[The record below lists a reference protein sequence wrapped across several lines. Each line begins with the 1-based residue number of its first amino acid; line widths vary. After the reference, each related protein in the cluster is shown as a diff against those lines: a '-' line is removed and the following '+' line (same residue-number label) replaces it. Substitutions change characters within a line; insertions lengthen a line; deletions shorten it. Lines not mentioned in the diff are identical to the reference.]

1 MEETWK
7 TVERLR
13 EWLDAESPLAPDVAR
28 IMRVLKITEEAGEVA
43 EAMHGMLAANP
54 RKGAS
59 HTEDD
64 VRKELCDV
72 ILTSMVALASFTPD
86 AAGVFDERLRQIA
99 DRSLS

>member
-13 EWLDAESPLAPDVAR
+13 EWLDAESPLAPDATR

-43 EAMHGMLAANP
+43 EAMHGMLGSNP
-54 RKGAS
+54 RKGKS
-59 HTEDD
+59 HTEED

-86 AAGVFDERLRQIA
+86 AAGVFDERLRHIA
-99 DRSLS
+99 DRSLG